1 METFT
6 MSRKE
11 VPRPGLLRHCLV
23 GRLTNAQVA
32 EALSLSV
39 RQVQRLK
46 RRLERAG
53 VRGLVHGLRGQPS
66 NRRLPRELVE
76 RIRSLM
82 TGRYRGFND
91 RHLTEKLHELEQLV
105 VSRASVRRVRV
116 ALGEPAQ
123 RPRRAPLHRA
133 RRPRAD
139 AVGRLVQLDGSPFA
153 WLEERGPA
161 LTLLG
166 AIDDA
171 SSEVLALHF
180 RPAEDLHGYLVLLA
194 QMLRAHGMPVTLYG
208 DRLNVFVRNDSHWTL
223 AEELAGAQAPT
234 HFGRVLADLGIGYIA
249 AQSPQG
255 KGRVERLWGTLQDR
269 LVSELRLRGIATG
282 EAANAFLPDFI
293 ADHNRRFAA
302 PAASLPAVWRA
313 TPRHLDR
320 VLSCRYPRV
329 VARDN
334 TVRLGARWVQLPP
347 GPGRQSWAGR
357 RVELRELLDGRVL
370 VLANEQIL
378 AGLPAVPGFVLRP
391 RRQPTPARS
400 TSRLRSASAPRRPA
414 PTRATRRSTSPD
426 HPWSVSIRHHIAR
439 QAALTRT
446 RGDIS
451 TEQSG

>member
-1 METFT
+1 

-11 VPRPGLLRHCLV
+11 VSRPGLLRHCLA

-32 EALSLSV
+32 AALCLSV

-46 RRLERAG
+46 RRLERRG
-53 VRGLVHGLRGQPS
+53 VSGLIHGLRGQPS
-66 NRRLPRELVE
+66 NRRLPRELVD
-76 RIRSLM
+76 RIRVLM
-82 TGRYRGFND
+82 TGPYRGFND
-91 RHLTEKLHELEQLV
+91 RHLTEKLQERERLV
-105 VSRASVRRVRV
+105 VSRASVRRLRV
-116 ALGEPAQ
+116 ALGYPAQ
-123 RPRRAPLHRA
+123 RPRRARLHRT

-171 SSEVLALHF
+171 SSQVLALHF

-194 QMLRAHGMPVTLYG
+194 QVLHAHGVPVTLYG
-208 DRLNVFVRNDSHWTL
+208 DRLNVFIRNDSHWTL
-223 AEELAGAQAPT
+223 AEELAGAQTPT

-269 LVSELRLRGIATG
+269 LVSELRLRGIATC
-282 EAANAFLPDFI
+282 EAANAFLPEFI
-293 ADHNRRFAA
+293 ADHNRRFAT
-302 PAASLPAVWRA
+302 PTAALPAVWRA
-313 TPRHLDR
+313 APRHLDR
-320 VLSCRYPRV
+320 VLSCRYRRV

-334 TVRLGARWVQLPP
+334 TVRLGVRWVQLPP
-347 GPGRQSWAGR
+347 GPRRQSWAGR

-370 VLANEQIL
+370 VLANEQLL
-378 AGLPAVPGFVLRP
+378 AALPAMPGFVLRP
-391 RRQPTPARS
+391 RRQPPDARS
-400 TSRLRSASAPRRPA
+400 TVRLRPAAARRPPAPSAPTP
-414 PTRATRRSTSPD
+414 PTRRSTGPD
-426 HPWSVSIRHHIAR
+426 HPWSVSIRHHMAR
-439 QAALTRT
+439 HAARTQT

-451 TEQSG
+451 TEQSR